1 MSYNSI
7 DIKEGIKFHKIKTN
21 KFKTNLIAVFLT
33 TKLSREKVT
42 KNALIPSVLK
52 RGSTKFQTQDLISK
66 ELEEMYG
73 ADFGCGIDKTGD
85 NQILKFF
92 IETINQEFAID
103 NNMDL
108 LKDGISNILDIIFNP
123 YLENGVFK
131 KEYVDQEKQ
140 NLKSVIDSKIDN
152 KSKYAVQ
159 RCVEEMYKDKPYG
172 LFQFGYVEDL
182 ENINEENLKNA
193 YDELINNCKI
203 DIFVSTDS
211 EEEIFEII
219 KNNESIQLLK
229 DRDAKYNEI
238 DDLNKEKQEEKIVEE
253 SKEVAQ
259 GKLVLGLDVILDDN
273 EKRYSTSV
281 YNAILGGSANSKMFQ
296 NVREKENLAYVAS
309 SSYVRQK
316 NNIIINT
323 GIEIKNY
330 KKALEVIRVQLDD
343 MENGNFSDED
353 IENAKKSII
362 SGVRVIKEEQDTELT
377 YYFGQEISK
386 SKIEIDE
393 YISKVE
399 KVSKEDIVN
408 IANNIN
414 INTVYF
420 LKS

>member
-1 MSYNSI
+1 MSYTSI
-7 DIKEGIKFHKIKTN
+7 EIKKGIKFHKIKTN

-140 NLKSVIDSKIDN
+140 NLKSIIDSKIDN

-182 ENINEENLKNA
+182 ESINEENLKNA

-330 KKALEVIRVQLDD
+330 KKALEVIRVQLED
-343 MENGNFSDED
+343 MKNGNFSDED

>member
-1 MSYNSI
+1 MSYTSI
-7 DIKEGIKFHKIKTN
+7 DIKKGIKLHKIKTN

-108 LKDGISNILDIIFNP
+108 LKDAISNILDIIFNP

-131 KEYVDQEKQ
+131 KEYVNQEKQ
-140 NLKSVIDSKIDN
+140 NLKSIIDSKIDN

-159 RCVEEMYKDKPYG
+159 RCIEEMYKDKPYG

-182 ENINEENLKNA
+182 ENINEENLKYA

-229 DRDAKYNEI
+229 DRDAEYNEI

-316 NNIIINT
+316 NNIIINI